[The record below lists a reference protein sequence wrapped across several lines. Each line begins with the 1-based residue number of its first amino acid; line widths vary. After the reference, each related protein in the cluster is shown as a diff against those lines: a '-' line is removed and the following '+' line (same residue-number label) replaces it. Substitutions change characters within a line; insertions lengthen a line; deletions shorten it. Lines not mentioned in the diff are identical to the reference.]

1 MSAEL
6 LRGFYRAHM
15 KQLNDI
21 PVQNKELLK
30 KYERHIE
37 KFREKWELALKV
49 PGRESLNFTEM
60 RAIILGDDY
69 NPAEHDADNDLLK
82 NFEFLDLQPSSVGD
96 LVRMGLA
103 FHEFSGL
110 AVMDVVRE
118 LRALKRDDMP
128 VLFAVDQFNSW
139 ESMSAYHFRDTALHS
154 RDICVPAALSFLS
167 KKKDTV
173 ENWTLANGL
182 CIAATSFKH
191 STDGGMA
198 TYQDCKSSM
207 PLVVE
212 VPSTALPSSRLCWNT
227 TTSGAC
233 LRELRPA
240 ER

>member
-1 MSAEL
+1 
-6 LRGFYRAHM
+6 
-15 KQLNDI
+15 
-21 PVQNKELLK
+21 
-30 KYERHIE
+30 
-37 KFREKWELALKV
+37 
-49 PGRESLNFTEM
+49 
-60 RAIILGDDY
+60 
-69 NPAEHDADNDLLK
+69 
-82 NFEFLDLQPSSVGD
+82 
-96 LVRMGLA
+96 MGLA

-212 VPSTALPSSRLCWNT
+212 VPEYSAAEFSSVLEHYNLGRMSERAPTHGEVEAFRMAVGNN
-227 TTSGAC
+227 
-233 LRELRPA
+233 PA
-240 ER
+240 EMQKQITKYFYRLSADDDITDATTEMGDDDEVGLEVSESTRKILDSVIGERS